1 MIKNNFF
8 RIRWL
13 DFRQGH
19 GIYLAFFIYFADT
32 ILIQYN
38 LLIDRLPFLDSLLG
52 ANIIEFAIIF
62 VALYVPVGIIVGYW
76 HRKSQWTVEVEA
88 LFKENKVGAMMWLF
102 VIDLVEGKINEKEK
116 KEMREMLLKI
126 TKGKGKS
133 TTEDNNENT
142 CVEKK
147 S

>member
-1 MIKNNFF
+1 MMMKNNFF

-38 LLIDRLPFLDSLLG
+38 LLIDRLPFLDSFLG
-52 ANIIEFAIIF
+52 ANLIGFAIIF
-62 VALYVPVGIIVGYW
+62 IALYVPLAIIIGYW

-126 TKGKGKS
+126 TKGKRKY
-133 TTEDNNENT
+133 TPEDTNEKT
-142 CVEKK
+142 GVEK
-147 S
+147 

>member
-1 MIKNNFF
+1 MKNNFF

-38 LLIDRLPFLDSLLG
+38 LLIDRLPFLDPFLG
-52 ANIIEFAIIF
+52 ASIIGFAIIF
-62 VALYVPVGIIVGYW
+62 IALYVPLAIIIGYW

-133 TTEDNNENT
+133 TPEDSNENT
-142 CVEKK
+142 QRKK
-147 S
+147 

>member
-1 MIKNNFF
+1 MKNNNFF

-19 GIYLAFFIYFADT
+19 GIYLAFFIYFADS

-38 LLIDRLPFLDSLLG
+38 LLIDRLPFLDPLLG
-52 ANIIEFAIIF
+52 ANIIGFAIIF
-62 VALYVPVGIIVGYW
+62 IALYVPLAIIIGYW

-102 VIDLVEGKINEKEK
+102 VIDLVEGRIDEKEK

-133 TTEDNNENT
+133 KMEDSTENT
-142 CVEKK
+142 QRKK
-147 S
+147 

>member
-1 MIKNNFF
+1 MKNNFF

-13 DFRQGH
+13 DSRQGH
-19 GIYLAFFIYFADT
+19 GIYLAFFIYFADS

-38 LLIDRLPFLDSLLG
+38 LLIDRLPFLDPLLG
-52 ANIIEFAIIF
+52 ANIIGFAIIF
-62 VALYVPVGIIVGYW
+62 IALYVPLAIIIGYW

-126 TKGKGKS
+126 TKGKRKS
-133 TTEDNNENT
+133 SMEDNNENT
-142 CVEKK
+142 SVKN
-147 S
+147 

>member
-1 MIKNNFF
+1 MKTNNNFF

-38 LLIDRLPFLDSLLG
+38 LLIDRLPFLDPFLG
-52 ANIIEFAIIF
+52 ANIVGFAIIF
-62 VALYVPVGIIVGYW
+62 IALYVPLAIIIGYW

-133 TTEDNNENT
+133 TPEDSNENT
-142 CVEKK
+142 LVEK
-147 S
+147 

>member
-1 MIKNNFF
+1 MKNKFF

-38 LLIDRLPFLDSLLG
+38 LLIDRLPFLDPFLG
-52 ANIIEFAIIF
+52 ANIIGFAIIF
-62 VALYVPVGIIVGYW
+62 IALYVPLAIIIGYW

-126 TKGKGKS
+126 TKGKRKS
-133 TTEDNNENT
+133 TPEDTNEKT
-142 CVEKK
+142 GVEK
-147 S
+147 

>member
-1 MIKNNFF
+1 
-8 RIRWL
+8 
-13 DFRQGH
+13 
-19 GIYLAFFIYFADT
+19 
-32 ILIQYN
+32 
-38 LLIDRLPFLDSLLG
+38 
-52 ANIIEFAIIF
+52 
-62 VALYVPVGIIVGYW
+62 
-76 HRKSQWTVEVEA
+76 
-88 LFKENKVGAMMWLF
+88 MWLF

-142 CVEKK
+142 HVEKK

>member
-1 MIKNNFF
+1 
-8 RIRWL
+8 
-13 DFRQGH
+13 
-19 GIYLAFFIYFADT
+19 
-32 ILIQYN
+32 
-38 LLIDRLPFLDSLLG
+38 LIDRLPFLDPFLG

-62 VALYVPVGIIVGYW
+62 IALYVPLAIIIGYW

-126 TKGKGKS
+126 TKGKRKS
-133 TTEDNNENT
+133 PPEDTNEKT
-142 CVEKK
+142 SLEK
-147 S
+147 

>member
-1 MIKNNFF
+1 MIMKNNFF

-19 GIYLAFFIYFADT
+19 SIYLAFLIYFADS
-32 ILIQYN
+32 ILIQYA
-38 LLIDRLPFLDSLLG
+38 LLIEKFPFIDSLLG
-52 ANIIEFAIIF
+52 ANLVGFAIIF
-62 VALYVPVGIIVGYW
+62 IALYVPLAIIIGYW

-133 TTEDNNENT
+133 TPEDSNENT
-142 CVEKK
+142 RVEK
-147 S
+147 

>member
-1 MIKNNFF
+1 MKNNFF

-38 LLIDRLPFLDSLLG
+38 LLIDRLPFLDPFLG
-52 ANIIEFAIIF
+52 ASIIGFAIIF
-62 VALYVPVGIIVGYW
+62 IALYVPLAIIIGYW

-102 VIDLVEGKINEKEK
+102 VIDLVEGRIDEKEK

-133 TTEDNNENT
+133 TPEDSNENT
-142 CVEKK
+142 QRKK
-147 S
+147 

>member
-1 MIKNNFF
+1 MMMKNNFF

-38 LLIDRLPFLDSLLG
+38 LLIDRLPFLDPFLG
-52 ANIIEFAIIF
+52 ANIIGFAIIF
-62 VALYVPVGIIVGYW
+62 IALYVPLAIIIGYW

-102 VIDLVEGKINEKEK
+102 VIDLVEGRIDEKEK

-133 TTEDNNENT
+133 TPEDSNENT
-142 CVEKK
+142 QRKK
-147 S
+147 

>member
-1 MIKNNFF
+1 MMMKNNFF

-38 LLIDRLPFLDSLLG
+38 LLIDRLPFLDPFLG
-52 ANIIEFAIIF
+52 ANIIGFAIIF
-62 VALYVPVGIIVGYW
+62 LALYVPLAIIIGYW

-126 TKGKGKS
+126 TKGKRKS
-133 TTEDNNENT
+133 PPGDTNEKT
-142 CVEKK
+142 GVEK
-147 S
+147 

>member
-1 MIKNNFF
+1 MKNNFF

-19 GIYLAFFIYFADT
+19 GIYLAFFIYFADS

-38 LLIDRLPFLDSLLG
+38 LLIDKLPFLDPLLG
-52 ANIIEFAIIF
+52 ANIIGFAIIF
-62 VALYVPVGIIVGYW
+62 IALYVPLAIIIGYW

-102 VIDLVEGKINEKEK
+102 VIDLVEGRIDEKEK

-133 TTEDNNENT
+133 TPEDSNENT
-142 CVEKK
+142 QRKK
-147 S
+147 

>member
-1 MIKNNFF
+1 MMMKNNFF

-38 LLIDRLPFLDSLLG
+38 LLIDRLPFLDPFLG
-52 ANIIEFAIIF
+52 ANIIGFAIIF
-62 VALYVPVGIIVGYW
+62 IALYVPLAIIIGYW

-102 VIDLVEGKINEKEK
+102 VIDLVEGRIDEKEK

-126 TKGKGKS
+126 RKGKGKS
-133 TTEDNNENT
+133 TPEDSNENT
-142 CVEKK
+142 QRKK
-147 S
+147 

>member
-1 MIKNNFF
+1 MMMKNNFF

-38 LLIDRLPFLDSLLG
+38 LLIDRLPFLDPFLG
-52 ANIIEFAIIF
+52 ANIIGFAIIF
-62 VALYVPVGIIVGYW
+62 IALYVPLAIIIGYW

-126 TKGKGKS
+126 TKGKRKS
-133 TTEDNNENT
+133 PPEDTNEKT
-142 CVEKK
+142 GLEK
-147 S
+147 

>member
-1 MIKNNFF
+1 MIMKNNFF

-19 GIYLAFFIYFADT
+19 SIYLAFLIYFADS
-32 ILIQYN
+32 ILIQYA
-38 LLIDRLPFLDSLLG
+38 LLIEKFPFIDSLLG
-52 ANIIEFAIIF
+52 ANLVGFAIIF
-62 VALYVPVGIIVGYW
+62 IALYVPLAIIIGYW

-126 TKGKGKS
+126 TKRKGKS
-133 TTEDNNENT
+133 TPEDSNENT
-142 CVEKK
+142 RKI
-147 S
+147 

>member
-38 LLIDRLPFLDSLLG
+38 LLIDRLPFLDPLLG
-52 ANIIEFAIIF
+52 ANIIEFAIFF

-142 CVEKK
+142 GVEKK

>member
-1 MIKNNFF
+1 MIMKNNFF
-8 RIRWL
+8 TVRWL
-13 DFRQGH
+13 DFRQGQ
-19 GIYLAFFIYFADT
+19 GIYLGFLIYFADS
-32 ILIQYN
+32 ILIQYA
-38 LLIDRLPFLDSLLG
+38 LLIGKFPFIDSLLG
-52 ANIIEFAIIF
+52 ANIIGFAIVFI
-62 VALYVPVGIIVGYW
+62 ALYVPLAIIIGYW

-133 TTEDNNENT
+133 TPEDSNENT
-142 CVEKK
+142 RVEK
-147 S
+147 

>member
-38 LLIDRLPFLDSLLG
+38 LLIDRLPFLDPLLG

-62 VALYVPVGIIVGYW
+62 IALYVPVGIIVGYW

-142 CVEKK
+142 GVEKK